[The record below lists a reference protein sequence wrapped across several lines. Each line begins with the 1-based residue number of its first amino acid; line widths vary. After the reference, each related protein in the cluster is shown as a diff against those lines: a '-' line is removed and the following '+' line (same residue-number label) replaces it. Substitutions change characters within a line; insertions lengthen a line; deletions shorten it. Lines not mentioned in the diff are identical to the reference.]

1 MKKSVGDREILKKLC
16 RVKAMLG
23 KYVGPLKSGGSVIH

>member
-16 RVKAMLG
+16 RAKAMLG
-23 KYVGPLKSGGSVIH
+23 KYVGPLKSGESVIH